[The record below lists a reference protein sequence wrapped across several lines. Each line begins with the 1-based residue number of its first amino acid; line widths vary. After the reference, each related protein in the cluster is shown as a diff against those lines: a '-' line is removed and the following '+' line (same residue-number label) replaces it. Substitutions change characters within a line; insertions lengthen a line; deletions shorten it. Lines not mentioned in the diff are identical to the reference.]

1 MAENNVAIIEGGLK
15 QINLAGRV
23 AKGFNCVIKAII
35 KGKAKLVF
43 LADDCDNKEYK
54 ALITGLCKTYNVKLV
69 QGINKDILGKTLG
82 MSYLKG
88 DGTVRR
94 QINCSACAVTKYP
107 GQLSTTPAVVEFQTA
122 FDPESVPQE

>member
-1 MAENNVAIIEGGLK
+1 MAENNVAIIENGLK

-69 QGINKDILGKTLG
+69 AGVNKAVLGKTLG

-88 DGTVRR
+88 DGSLRR

-107 GQLSTTPAVVEFQTA
+107 IEANTTQAVVEFQAA
-122 FDPESVPQE
+122 FDAEVAQE